1 LRLRSALVTGGRSG
15 IGAAIVS
22 ALERDGADVRV
33 LDIADGFDVSDQSA
47 WEAVDGVD
55 LACLNAGVVAGEA
68 DVARMSDEQ
77 YRRIMGVNVDGV
89 VFGVRRL
96 AQVMDGG
103 AIVVTASL
111 AGLTATEQDPLYALT
126 KHAVVGFV
134 RSAAPQLAARG
145 IRLNMVNPGFVDT
158 PMLDAVGRA
167 AFEAAGFPLLQ
178 PEEVAAAVLR
188 AAEDEDVGQAWIV
201 QPGREPMKFRFPNLP
216 GPRAAGKD
224 GIRPPL

>member
-1 LRLRSALVTGGRSG
+1 LQRRSALVTGGRSG

-22 ALERDGADVRV
+22 KLEQEGADVRV
-33 LDIADGFDVSDQSA
+33 LDIADGFDVSDSSA
-47 WEAVDGVD
+47 WDAVDAVD
-55 LACLNAGVVAGEA
+55 LACLNAGVVAREA
-68 DVARMSDEQ
+68 DLSRIDDEQ
-77 YRRIMGVNVDGV
+77 YRRITGVNVDGV

-134 RSAAPQLAARG
+134 RSVAPQLAERG

-188 AAEDEDVGQAWIV
+188 AAEDEEVGQAWIV

-216 GPRAAGKD
+216 GPRVAGKD